1 MFGCDEYP
9 SGYDFT
15 ARRGKVLGGVIS
27 SRCEQPSAFGWIGA
41 LLVLTIVIIG
51 SFVLPTVLIGIVAIS
66 FEEATRKAGNME
78 ESVSKMERVLN
89 EAKEKMPGFITPS
102 RIVKIRSVF
111 EELDANG
118 SLALDTNELR
128 AFYQLSFKHLFGV
141 TFKGKEAD
149 ELEGLFHLID
159 LDRDGEIVF
168 AEFMLFTVTIKTVQV
183 HCDRDPEFARH
194 MFEGISSK
202 YDNAEESKLEP
213 FEQLHQA
220 TSSPLNESLDSNKAH
235 GEEESKEESSQSG
248 FKGLH
253 HAASLPKYTPSAS
266 ITSSIVTSTTANSDS
281 VDDCGSI
288 SVSSSIQGRGLRS
301 RPTMPTSS
309 LTEVVETASSTM
321 GSAFGL
327 RAVAV
332 AKSLPSAQQKKE
344 PLDLAKA
351 AAGDAALSFRLAQAI
366 TTELLFAGR
375 TLGAM
380 NTPSSNSKSH
390 LSLDYG
396 PAPDPQ
402 SLDQVLNTCSQ
413 ARFMKRIISFFCVF
427 IYA

>member
-15 ARRGKVLGGVIS
+15 ARRSKGLGGVIN
-27 SRCEQPSAFGWIGA
+27 SRCGQPSAFGWIGA

-78 ESVSKMERVLN
+78 ESVSKMERVLH

-118 SLALDTNELR
+118 SLALDTNILR
-128 AFYQLSFKHLFGV
+128 AFCQLSFKHLFGV
-141 TFKGKEAD
+141 SFQGREAD

-159 LDRDGEIVF
+159 LDRNGELVF
-168 AEFMLFTVTIKTVQV
+168 AEFMLFTVTMKTVQV
-183 HCDRDPEFARH
+183 SCDQDPEFAKRI
-194 MFEGISSK
+194 FDGISSK
-202 YDNAEESKLEP
+202 YDSPPESKPIEP
-213 FEQLHQA
+213 FEQITRS
-220 TSSPLNESLDSNKAH
+220 TSSPLNATFDDGSKAH
-235 GEEESKEESSQSG
+235 GEVETKEESNQLDY
-248 FKGLH
+248 KGLH
-253 HAASLPKYTPSAS
+253 HAARLPEFVPGAS
-266 ITSSIVTSTTANSDS
+266 ITSSFLTSATTTS
-281 VDDCGSI
+281 GSTDI
-288 SVSSSIQGRGLRS
+288 GGSSIINSSIPGRGGRS
-301 RPTMPTSS
+301 RPTLPTSS

-332 AKSLPSAQQKKE
+332 AKSLPAAQRSKE
-344 PLDLAKA
+344 PLDSAKA

-375 TLGAM
+375 TFDAL
-380 NTPSSNSKSH
+380 NTNSKTQP
-390 LSLDYG
+390 SLDYG
-396 PAPDPQ
+396 PAPDPR
-402 SLDQVLNTCSQ
+402 SLDQVITCLCSYS
-413 ARFMKRIISFFCVF
+413 ILG
-427 IYA
+427 